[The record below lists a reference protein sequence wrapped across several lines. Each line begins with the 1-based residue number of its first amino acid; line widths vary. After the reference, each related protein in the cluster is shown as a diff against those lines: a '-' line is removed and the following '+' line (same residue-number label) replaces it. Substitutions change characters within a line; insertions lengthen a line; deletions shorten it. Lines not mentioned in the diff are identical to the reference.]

1 MQAWFAGDF
10 ERCLELSDAVRLSD
24 AETRTHVGVLK
35 ARALLRLDRPEDA
48 LRTLR
53 DLAAIP
59 CGTDESITIRMLT
72 GVARVRGNALEEGLA
87 SLLETQADATRAHRT
102 IRSELALNVALA
114 HYARRDFSAAERAL
128 SQVTADADLVYARAV
143 QYRAWIAMAR
153 EYNERAS
160 ALFVEAL
167 EELDR
172 CKHYDRFFEA
182 NCVRA
187 LAHLAVERLDRAT
200 WAVVASRRARI
211 DWTSNGLGQPRFFIA
226 YCAAAYQ
233 LDVEG
238 NPLEAA
244 REARHAEAIAPS
256 AAFRSQAL
264 CKRASIARCL
274 REPIAQRDHADA
286 ATVALAGAPWERLVG
301 DEKTVPLILAEELA
315 PIDTAEAAAM
325 FALSR
330 QLSPMS
336 PTLLLAQASSHEAY
350 RTSVEAAILESA
362 GKHDAAVSAY
372 RSAFSRFASKGYIRR
387 AAIAA
392 LHLVRLTGDR
402 KLLVLAER
410 ATRHLPPASW
420 LRREVE
426 ALKSRRTKLTDVQHE
441 VLMLI
446 CQGKSNPEIARLRK
460 RSLHTV
466 RNLVARLF
474 EIFEVKSREEL
485 AVECVR
491 RGIDKPRS

>member
-10 ERCLELSDAVRLSD
+10 ERCLELCDAVRLRD
-24 AETRTHVGVLK
+24 AETRTHVGILR
-35 ARALLRLDRPEDA
+35 ARALLRLDQHDDA
-48 LRTLR
+48 LRALR
-53 DLAAIP
+53 DAAASP

-72 GVARVRGNALEEGLA
+72 GAAQVRRGATDQGLA
-87 SLLETQADATRAHRT
+87 SLLAAQSEAALVHRT

-114 HYARRDFSAAERAL
+114 HYARGEFNAAERAL
-128 SQVTADADLVYARAV
+128 AQVEKDADLVYARAI

-167 EELDR
+167 AELDR

-187 LAHLAVERLDRAT
+187 LAHLAVERLDRDT
-200 WAVVASRRARI
+200 WAVVTSRRSRI
-211 DWTSNGLGQPRFFIA
+211 DWSSNGLAQPRFFVA

-244 REARHAEAIAPS
+244 REARQAEAVAPS
-256 AAFRSQAL
+256 AAYRAQAL
-264 CKRASIARCL
+264 CKRASIARYL
-274 REPIAQRDHADA
+274 GEPIGHGDHVDSARE
-286 ATVALAGAPWERLVG
+286 ALADTVFENLIG

-315 PIDTAEAAAM
+315 AVSATEAAAM
-325 FALSR
+325 FALYR
-330 QLSPMS
+330 RLSPMS
-336 PTLLLAQASSHEAY
+336 PTLLLAQSSAHEAY
-350 RTSVEAAILESA
+350 RSCVEGSILESA
-362 GKHDAAVSAY
+362 GSQEKAAGVY
-372 RSAFSRFASKGYIRR
+372 RAAFACFVSKGYARR
-387 AAIAA
+387 AVIAA
-392 LHLVRLTGDR
+392 LRIARLTGDR
-402 KLLVLAER
+402 KMLAYADR
-410 ATRHLPPASW
+410 ATRHLLPRSW
-420 LRREVE
+420 MRRDVE
-426 ALKSRRTKLTDVQHE
+426 MLKSRGAKLTDVQRE
-441 VLMLI
+441 VLALI
-446 CQGKSNPEIARLRK
+446 CRGKSNPESARLRN

-491 RGIDKPRS
+491 RGIYNLG